1 MRRVWI
7 IGLVLCAAL
16 QPQAASAWTAAA
28 PAALGAG
35 RGRGPIGKEHTL
47 SSRCAATRARMMPRG
62 TLEMT
67 SRQEAG
73 GAIQGLL
80 FDCDGTLVN
89 SMPMWAD
96 NWVETCSEFG
106 LALDHE
112 RFYSLAGLTIEETL
126 EALCREQGKQVNA
139 EEFFARKDV
148 LAAHSVEL
156 VTEISPVAQV
166 ARDGLG
172 VYKMG
177 VVSSGP
183 RAMVEQFLQQTNLRH
198 LFSVLV
204 CAEDVAHH
212 KPHPEPFL
220 AAATLLGVP
229 PENCRAYEDADAGCQ
244 AVRAAGMQLVD
255 VRLLEGYPA
264 KPGSPTFRASKS
276 GQTR

>member
-1 MRRVWI
+1 
-7 IGLVLCAAL
+7 
-16 QPQAASAWTAAA
+16 
-28 PAALGAG
+28 
-35 RGRGPIGKEHTL
+35 
-47 SSRCAATRARMMPRG
+47 MMPRG

-166 ARDGLG
+166 LVACSSQHAGLLHAARVNPL
-172 VYKMG
+172 
-177 VVSSGP
+177 
-183 RAMVEQFLQQTNLRH
+183 T
-198 LFSVLV
+198 V
-204 CAEDVAHH
+204 CVWE
-212 KPHPEPFL
+212 
-220 AAATLLGVP
+220 AAADDCELTSLCARQQSRIL
-229 PENCRAYEDADAGCQ
+229 D
-244 AVRAAGMQLVD
+244 
-255 VRLLEGYPA
+255 
-264 KPGSPTFRASKS
+264 T
-276 GQTR
+276 